1 MYQKT
6 KKIIS
11 IAIISILILSIF
23 FVLPLVFASVPPPS
37 PSLTLEPDE
46 GPSGTIVTITG
57 NGFTSG
63 TYRVYFDK
71 DGDER
76 WDWGEPYRTVS
87 VGASGTFTTTLTIPS
102 VPSGIYYICAGAFP
116 YPYIAIA
123 SKDFTVKTIYDE
135 LLGIFDETYTGT
147 MSYGYNF
154 INITSTEN
162 FQVKAVYVLYYDP
175 DDDPNA
181 YAEVTG
187 LSLYQKNPF
196 YYFFGIDH
204 EDMEIHEEF
213 IPFGYELL
221 SYMKI
226 DLPPAGSGGDSII
239 INMTNYGDGNE
250 QLYIKVIVESSQTA
264 EITVDLVT

>member
-11 IAIISILILSIF
+11 IAIISILILLIF
-23 FVLPLVFASVPPPS
+23 FVLPLVFASAPFG
-37 PSLTLEPDE
+37 SLTLEPDE

-57 NGFTSG
+57 TGFASG

-71 DGDER
+71 DNDER
-76 WDWGEPYRTVS
+76 WDWGEPYKTVT
-87 VGASGTFTTTLTIPS
+87 ASSGFKTTLTIPS
-102 VPSGIYYICAGAFP
+102 VPSGLYYIRAGAFP

-123 SKDFTVKTIYDE
+123 SEEFTVKTIYDE
-135 LLGIFDETYTGT
+135 LLGIFDETYTGIMT
-147 MSYGYNF
+147 HGYNV

-162 FQVKAVYVLYYDP
+162 FQVKAVYVSYYDP
-175 DDDPNA
+175 DDPPA

-187 LSLYQKNPF
+187 LSLFQKNPF

-204 EDMEIHEEF
+204 EDMEIHEETL
-213 IPFGYELL
+213 PFGYELL

-226 DLPPAGSGGDSII
+226 DLSPAGSGGDSILI
-239 INMTNYGDGNE
+239 GINNHGDGNE
-250 QLYIKVIVESSQTA
+250 ELYIKAIVESSKTA
-264 EITVDLVT
+264 EITVSLVS